1 MKLLKTVAIVIILT
15 SLSACSSSPSVV
27 QVLIPP
33 KPYHGTVKLSEIL
46 KCPDESVQISVYRN
60 LRMREQY
67 IETLIDV
74 INAHNGEGE

>member
-1 MKLLKTVAIVIILT
+1 MRLLKTIAILIILMG
-15 SLSACSSSPSVV
+15 LSACSSSPKVV

-33 KPYHGTVKLSEIL
+33 KPFHKTVLRSEIIQ
-46 KCPDESVQISVYRN
+46 CPKVVQISVYRN

-74 INAHNGEGE
+74 INAHNGASGK